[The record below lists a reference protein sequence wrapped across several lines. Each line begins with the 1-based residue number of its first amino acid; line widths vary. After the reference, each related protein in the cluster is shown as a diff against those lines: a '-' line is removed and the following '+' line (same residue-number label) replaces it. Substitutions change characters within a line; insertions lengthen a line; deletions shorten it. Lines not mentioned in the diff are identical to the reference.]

1 MSTRREVIL
10 SWLREKRQ
18 TWRLCYLLGEAGS
31 GKTWLAQQLQ
41 KDKHRRVITLSLIVS
56 WQGKAAWI
64 VTDDNAAEQG
74 CRDSAWTRDEMAGQ
88 LLHALHR
95 TDSRCPLI
103 IIENA
108 HLNHRR
114 ILDDLQRAI
123 SLIPDG
129 QFLLI
134 GRPDRKVERDF
145 KKQGI
150 ELVSTGR
157 LTEHELKASIL
168 EGQNIDQPDLLLTAR
183 VLKRIALLCRGDR
196 RKLALAGETISLLQQ
211 AEQTR
216 VFTAKQW
223 RMIYRVLGDNRP
235 RKMQLAVVM
244 SGTIIALTCGWLLLS
259 SFTAPLPVPAW
270 LIPVT
275 PVAKQDMTKDIAHVV
290 MRDSE
295 ALSVLYGV
303 WGYEVPADSAWCDQ
317 AVRAGLVCKSGN
329 ASLQTLVDQNLPWIA
344 SLKVG
349 DKKLPVVVVRVG
361 DATVDVLVG
370 QQTWTLTHKWF
381 ELVWTG
387 DYLLLWKMSPE
398 GESTITRD
406 SSEEEILWLETMLNR
421 ALHIST
427 ESSAEWRP
435 LLVEK
440 IKQFQKSHHLKTDG
454 VVGFSTLVHLWQV
467 AGESAYLYRDEANI
481 SPETTVKG
489 K

>member
-1 MSTRREVIL
+1 MGVRGPSRFGLVR
-10 SWLREKRQ
+10 S
-18 TWRLCYLLGEAGS
+18 GS
-31 GKTWLAQQLQ
+31 K
-41 KDKHRRVITLSLIVS
+41 S
-56 WQGKAAWI
+56 
-64 VTDDNAAEQG
+64 
-74 CRDSAWTRDEMAGQ
+74 
-88 LLHALHR
+88 
-95 TDSRCPLI
+95 
-103 IIENA
+103 
-108 HLNHRR
+108 
-114 ILDDLQRAI
+114 
-123 SLIPDG
+123 
-129 QFLLI
+129 
-134 GRPDRKVERDF
+134 
-145 KKQGI
+145 
-150 ELVSTGR
+150 
-157 LTEHELKASIL
+157 
-168 EGQNIDQPDLLLTAR
+168 
-183 VLKRIALLCRGDR
+183 
-196 RKLALAGETISLLQQ
+196 
-211 AEQTR
+211 
-216 VFTAKQW
+216 
-223 RMIYRVLGDNRP
+223 
-235 RKMQLAVVM
+235 
-244 SGTIIALTCGWLLLS
+244 
-259 SFTAPLPVPAW
+259 
-270 LIPVT
+270 
-275 PVAKQDMTKDIAHVV
+275 
-290 MRDSE
+290 
-295 ALSVLYGV
+295 
-303 WGYEVPADSAWCDQ
+303 
-317 AVRAGLVCKSGN
+317 GLVCKSGN

-398 GESTITRD
+398 GESTITHD

>member
-1 MSTRREVIL
+1 
-10 SWLREKRQ
+10 
-18 TWRLCYLLGEAGS
+18 
-31 GKTWLAQQLQ
+31 
-41 KDKHRRVITLSLIVS
+41 
-56 WQGKAAWI
+56 
-64 VTDDNAAEQG
+64 
-74 CRDSAWTRDEMAGQ
+74 
-88 LLHALHR
+88 
-95 TDSRCPLI
+95 LI

-244 SGTIIALTCGWLLLS
+244 SGT
-259 SFTAPLPVPAW
+259 
-270 LIPVT
+270 
-275 PVAKQDMTKDIAHVV
+275 
-290 MRDSE
+290 
-295 ALSVLYGV
+295 
-303 WGYEVPADSAWCDQ
+303 
-317 AVRAGLVCKSGN
+317 
-329 ASLQTLVDQNLPWIA
+329 
-344 SLKVG
+344 
-349 DKKLPVVVVRVG
+349 
-361 DATVDVLVG
+361 
-370 QQTWTLTHKWF
+370 
-381 ELVWTG
+381 
-387 DYLLLWKMSPE
+387 
-398 GESTITRD
+398 
-406 SSEEEILWLETMLNR
+406 
-421 ALHIST
+421 
-427 ESSAEWRP
+427 
-435 LLVEK
+435 
-440 IKQFQKSHHLKTDG
+440 
-454 VVGFSTLVHLWQV
+454 
-467 AGESAYLYRDEANI
+467 
-481 SPETTVKG
+481 
-489 K
+489 

>member
-1 MSTRREVIL
+1 
-10 SWLREKRQ
+10 
-18 TWRLCYLLGEAGS
+18 WRLCYLLGEAGS

-41 KDKHRRVITLSLIVS
+41 KDKHRRVITLSLVVS

-150 ELVSTGR
+150 ELVSIGR

-196 RKLALAGETISLLQQ
+196 RKLALAGETIRLLQQ
-211 AEQTR
+211 AEQTS

-223 RMIYRVLGDNRP
+223 RMIYRILGDNRP

-259 SFTAPLPVPAW
+259 SFTATLPVPAW

-275 PVAKQDMTKDIAHVV
+275 PVVKQDMTKDIAHVV

-317 AVRAGLVCKSGN
+317 AVIAGLACKSGN

-361 DATVDVLVG
+361 EASVDVLVG

-381 ELVWTG
+381 ESVWTG

-427 ESSAEWRP
+427 EPSAEWRP

>member
-1 MSTRREVIL
+1 M
-10 SWLREKRQ
+10 
-18 TWRLCYLLGEAGS
+18 CLG
-31 GKTWLAQQLQ
+31 
-41 KDKHRRVITLSLIVS
+41 
-56 WQGKAAWI
+56 
-64 VTDDNAAEQG
+64 
-74 CRDSAWTRDEMAGQ
+74 
-88 LLHALHR
+88 
-95 TDSRCPLI
+95 
-103 IIENA
+103 
-108 HLNHRR
+108 
-114 ILDDLQRAI
+114 
-123 SLIPDG
+123 
-129 QFLLI
+129 
-134 GRPDRKVERDF
+134 
-145 KKQGI
+145 
-150 ELVSTGR
+150 
-157 LTEHELKASIL
+157 
-168 EGQNIDQPDLLLTAR
+168 
-183 VLKRIALLCRGDR
+183 IA
-196 RKLALAGETISLLQQ
+196 
-211 AEQTR
+211 
-216 VFTAKQW
+216 
-223 RMIYRVLGDNRP
+223 Y
-235 RKMQLAVVM
+235 
-244 SGTIIALTCGWLLLS
+244 
-259 SFTAPLPVPAW
+259 
-270 LIPVT
+270 
-275 PVAKQDMTKDIAHVV
+275 VV